1 VEGFVFSES
10 FIDRDT
16 ILAFLKTEYH
26 VLGECPYTLRIGE
39 PSPALS
45 VVSKRYGAESSA
57 FITAYNPG
65 SQTVDEVVNAERHA
79 SLRRTLITQNLA
91 FVEGVGKHPSNGWPG
106 EPSFLILGISLDWAK
121 ELSIELKQDAFVWS
135 GPDWVPQLILLR

>member
-1 VEGFVFSES
+1 VFLES
-10 FIDRDT
+10 LIDRDR

-26 VLGECPYTLRIGE
+26 VLGECPFTLRIGE

-45 VVSKRYGAESSA
+45 AASIRHRAESSA
-57 FITAYNPG
+57 FITAYNPC
-65 SQTVDEVVNAERHA
+65 SQAVDESVNAEGHA
-79 SLRRTLITQNLA
+79 SLRRALTAQNLA

-106 EPSFLILGISLDWAK
+106 EASFLIFGISLDWAR
-121 ELSIELKQDAFVWS
+121 EISVELKQDAFVWS